1 MAAGKKEEPIEAEAE
16 VIEEPTDQLVVR
28 FSPASIEANFAALD
42 AYVDGLLAPYSDAS
56 YDLTTPEA
64 IKLAKNDRKY
74 LNGLFKDIDERRKAV
89 KREYSRPLDE
99 FDARV
104 GAITVK
110 IKAASDRIKREL
122 DGAEE
127 ARRAQKYAELA
138 EHYEGF
144 AGLLAPV
151 VPYSR
156 LHEDRWL
163 NKTYR
168 MDKACDEL
176 DAKVEK
182 VAADWETLKAQGD
195 MPHYE
200 LAEREFFRTLDLG
213 AALNAARAAAEEDER
228 IAELKQAMEPAEQ
241 APERGDAVPVVMEGG
256 TNHGT
261 TEEVYAD
268 EPVPPRPAEPAPVDP
283 APPAPVMESAPP
295 APVEED
301 APRPWVMVI
310 PAATRAQIMALARD
324 ARAYGITGEMKGGTL
339 AQVYERSING

>member
-1 MAAGKKEEPIEAEAE
+1 MPSKKTEEPIEAEAE

-42 AYVDGLLAPYSDAS
+42 AYVDRLLAPYSDAS
-56 YDLTTPEA
+56 YDLTTAEA
-64 IKLAKNDRKY
+64 IKLAKSDRKY

-122 DGAEE
+122 DDAEE

-156 LHEDRWL
+156 LHEDQWL
-163 NKTYR
+163 NKTFSFV
-168 MDKACDEL
+168 KACDEL

-182 VAADWETLKAQGD
+182 VAADWETLKGQGD

-200 LAEREFFRTLDLG
+200 LAEREFFKTLDLG
-213 AALNAARAAAEEDER
+213 AALTAARTAAEEDER
-228 IAELKQAMEPAEQ
+228 IAELKQAMEPPAEEQ
-241 APERGDAVPVVMEGG
+241 APEWGDAVPVVMEGG
-256 TNHGT
+256 DNHGT
-261 TEEVYAD
+261 TEETYGD
-268 EPVPPRPAEPAPVDP
+268 EPVPPRPVEPAPIDP
-283 APPAPVMESAPP
+283 APPAPP
-295 APVEED
+295 APVEAD

-310 PAATRAQIMALARD
+310 PSATRAQIMALARD
-324 ARAYGITGEMKGGTL
+324 ARVYGITGEMKSGTL